1 MKIGLFGGTFDPIH
15 RGHTALAQA
24 AREKFGLNRVLF
36 VPANIPPHKQTQPLS
51 AFGHRFAMVALAT
64 ATDKS
69 LIPSLLEAPAEESA
83 EPAPIVPIKS
93 AMKGAAGSKKSSAP
107 PPPAANYTID
117 TIRRLKSSLKK
128 IDELF
133 FLIGIDAFRDIA
145 KWHQAEQLFSEVEF
159 IVASRPGY
167 SLADVANSLPEKLR
181 PAAHITKPFEKQ
193 PARGDLVL
201 YTDADLPFDMDELQ
215 KACRVMRHY
224 EADIV
229 SAYRFDRTGEGW
241 VRVVYST
248 IYNVLVRVLF
258 GIRIRD
264 INFAFKLCRRRV
276 LDEITL
282 VSEGS
287 FIDAELVI
295 RTIRSGGKVVQFGVD
310 YFPRTRGVSTLSSPA
325 VIVKILREMRAIRA
339 ELAALAPDRAG
350 SVSVRPPAE
359 SG

>member
-64 ATDKS
+64 ASDKS

-93 AMKGAAGSKKSSAP
+93 ALKGAAGSKKSSSTP
-107 PPPAANYTID
+107 SPANYTID

-201 YTDADLPFDMDELQ
+201 NGAT
-215 KACRVMRHY
+215 VH
-224 EADIV
+224 
-229 SAYRFDRTGEGW
+229 
-241 VRVVYST
+241 
-248 IYNVLVRVLF
+248 
-258 GIRIRD
+258 
-264 INFAFKLCRRRV
+264 V
-276 LDEITL
+276 LDGVHHAISAT
-282 VSEGS
+282 
-287 FIDAELVI
+287 
-295 RTIRSGGKVVQFGVD
+295 TIREAAAAGKPLGKFVD
-310 YFPRTRGVSTLSSPA
+310 P
-325 VIVKILREMRAIRA
+325 
-339 ELAALAPDRAG
+339 
-350 SVSVRPPAE
+350 SVADYIKKCDLYKTATAKNSK
-359 SG
+359 